1 MTAKDFLRQ
10 YEYAVKRIRRLEE
23 EYEAETLLID
33 AVRSVSDNDG
43 MPHGSGISKPTEEKA
58 VRLAER
64 AERLVDAKLE
74 AIRIRQEIF
83 DMVHSLGGLE
93 ADVLIERYLYL
104 SDDGNLR
111 TWDEV
116 CSSVN
121 YSWYSVRLA
130 WHRGLD
136 KVEEILKSNKYI
148 QE

>member
-10 YEYAVKRIRRLEE
+10 YEYAVKRIHRLEE

-74 AIRIRQEIF
+74 AIRIRQEVF
-83 DMVHSLGGLE
+83 DVVS
-93 ADVLIERYLYL
+93 
-104 SDDGNLR
+104 
-111 TWDEV
+111 
-116 CSSVN
+116 
-121 YSWYSVRLA
+121 
-130 WHRGLD
+130 
-136 KVEEILKSNKYI
+136 KVPDAPGRILMLKYI
-148 QE
+148 YLQDWPDVADSVGYSLRHVFRLHREAVSYIEENNLVTKCH